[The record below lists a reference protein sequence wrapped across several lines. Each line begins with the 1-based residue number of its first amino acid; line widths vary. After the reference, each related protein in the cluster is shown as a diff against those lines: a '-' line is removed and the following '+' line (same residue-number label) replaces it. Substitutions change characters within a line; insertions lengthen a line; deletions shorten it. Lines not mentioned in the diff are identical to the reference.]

1 MGGPAIGRHRSV
13 RMHQRSSVVTWRGEP
28 FCFERLEDRRDLVP
42 VWAVSRRREF
52 IGTMPCADGETTK
65 EFEVRCVGW
74 LATLLG

>member
-1 MGGPAIGRHRSV
+1 
-13 RMHQRSSVVTWRGEP
+13 MHQRSSVVTWRGVP
-28 FCFERLEDRRDLVP
+28 FCFELLEDPRDVVP

-52 IGTMPCADGETTK
+52 IGTMPSADGETTN